1 MLPWPWQLQPDL
13 PIGLPRA
20 AWIATAQYYYSA
32 ALCSGMPKKPT
43 TARCCCQ
50 ALWPTGR
57 TTGSFVYYYSY
68 TKRRKIN
75 AGRKC
80 FFNYPLNAYGKCLR
94 KLMMMSTFFSY
105 EKMKICFSFLFMM
118 KRDCFQWKRLHFLN
132 KKTMK
137 NTTPIIISS
146 SCACH
151 RCLLFSSITKW
162 KKIYTYGYKNN
173 YELVG
178 KNNYIKIYYKWMNWK
193 CQLYLSFFQFCMLLQ
208 LFFFI
213 VWVSKIID
221 FSLKIDLNDMQYFLK
236 LRNGHFARN
245 QV

>member
-1 MLPWPWQLQPDL
+1 M
-13 PIGLPRA
+13 
-20 AWIATAQYYYSA
+20 
-32 ALCSGMPKKPT
+32 
-43 TARCCCQ
+43 
-50 ALWPTGR
+50 
-57 TTGSFVYYYSY
+57 
-68 TKRRKIN
+68 
-75 AGRKC
+75 
-80 FFNYPLNAYGKCLR
+80 
-94 KLMMMSTFFSY
+94 
-105 EKMKICFSFLFMM
+105 
-118 KRDCFQWKRLHFLN
+118 
-132 KKTMK
+132 
-137 NTTPIIISS
+137 
-146 SCACH
+146 
-151 RCLLFSSITKW
+151 